1 MSEQKVHLSVTP
13 LCPMP
18 NYFHQPAIVT
28 GLLDYLWVQFY
39 NNYCQYSSVMLPTYG
54 MLEILIVSKPF

>member
-39 NNYCQYSSVMLPTYG
+39 NNYCQYSSGNAATLWNVRNFN
-54 MLEILIVSKPF
+54 SF